1 MKLLSRLAVVAVFSL
16 SSTAVAQPVVVGAPV
31 AGSTVIN
38 FNAIPAFTS
47 LSNQFA
53 GLGVSIVSSC
63 VMTSNYYPTYFG
75 GDPIQ
80 VTNFDRN
87 GTDCAGGGSYPNV
100 TFNFASTINYFG
112 LNGISNGN
120 ITLTNANGSISV
132 YAPVQNPANFVGF
145 TDATGFNSVTI
156 SADLNNA
163 FAIDDVSFTSTV
175 PEPSSVALVAVG
187 MLAVGAA
194 ARRKRT
200 VA

>member
-1 MKLLSRLAVVAVFSL
+1 MKVLSLLAVASLFSL
-16 SSTAVAQPVVVGAPV
+16 SSTAVAQPVIVGAPV
-31 AGSTVIN
+31 AGSTVIT

-53 GLGVSIVSSC
+53 GLGVSIASSC
-63 VMTSNYYPTYFG
+63 VMTDNRSTSAFG

-80 VTNFDRN
+80 VTNFDQDFL
-87 GTDCAGGGSYPNV
+87 DCAGGSLSYPNV

-112 LNGISNGN
+112 LKGISGG
-120 ITLTNANGSISV
+120 TLSLTNANGSIGVFTGSSN
-132 YAPVQNPANFVGF
+132 ATFVGF

-156 SADLNNA
+156 SANDNGA

-175 PEPSSVALVAVG
+175 PEPSSVALVAAG
-187 MLAVGAA
+187 MLAVAAA

>member
-1 MKLLSRLAVVAVFSL
+1 MKVSSLLAVAALFSL
-16 SSTAVAQPVVVGAPV
+16 SSTAVAQPVTVGAPV
-31 AGSTVIN
+31 AGSTVIT
-38 FNAIPAFTS
+38 FNAIPTFTS

-53 GLGVSIVSSC
+53 GLGVSIAGSC
-63 VMTSNYYPTYFG
+63 VMTNNNFNPRFG

-80 VTNFDRN
+80 VANSDQSTLN
-87 GTDCAGGGSYPNV
+87 CAGGRSSYPDA

-112 LNGISNGN
+112 LKGISNGT
-120 ITLTNANGSISV
+120 ITLTNANGSVVVLAGPSN
-132 YAPVQNPANFVGF
+132 ATFVGF

-156 SADLNNA
+156 SANDNGA
-163 FAIDDVSFTSTV
+163 FLIDDVSFTSTV

-187 MLAVGAA
+187 MLAVAAA

>member
-1 MKLLSRLAVVAVFSL
+1 MKVSSLLAVAALFSL
-16 SSTAVAQPVVVGAPV
+16 SSTAVAQPVAVGAPV
-31 AGSTVIN
+31 AGSTVIT

-53 GLGVSIVSSC
+53 GLGVSIASSC
-63 VMTSNYYPTYFG
+63 VMTRDDYNAAFG

-80 VTNFDRN
+80 VANFDQN
-87 GTDCAGGGSYPNV
+87 GLDCAGGASYPNV

-112 LNGISNGN
+112 LKGISNGT
-120 ITLTNANGSISV
+120 ITLTNSNGSMGVS
-132 YAPVQNPANFVGF
+132 APPLNATFIGF

-156 SADLNNA
+156 SADHGGA
-163 FAIDDVSFTSTV
+163 FAIDDVSFASTV

-187 MLAVGAA
+187 MLAVAAA